1 MRLTCAACMMVVFCR
16 FAVASDEDVLELR
29 KTGDAYRFVLRTT
42 GKEFAVMVPDAWQ
55 GNVQI
60 LSPSGVHC
68 GVVWP
73 HFLANS
79 EGKWLTD
86 KVESEGMKLVDFEV
100 LQSSGPVI
108 GYRGEWKFHDSFSSS
123 VTHFTWYESGKS
135 TQVHLV
141 RTQLRIIKDLEDITS
156 TWVEFMT
163 LENSYATTA
172 AMVKGG
178 TVVTMDV
185 SKTGRERNMHYWDGM
200 ELADG
205 GWITIYGA
213 GSPTNQGGCVAF
225 VPLTHRPGPMRP
237 RINNGHV
244 DNIEIHMLDAR
255 KRNRLNKGQEFFL
268 EYLLIAGPD
277 EKDWKWIAP
286 AVERGRA
293 FMEQSKTLL
302 NARQGSEKVEHGAEG
317 DAANRAH

>member
-141 RTQLRIIKDLEDITS
+141 SDLPPLNETTFGERI
-156 TWVEFMT
+156 
-163 LENSYATTA
+163 
-172 AMVKGG
+172 
-178 TVVTMDV
+178 
-185 SKTGRERNMHYWDGM
+185 R
-200 ELADG
+200 
-205 GWITIYGA
+205 
-213 GSPTNQGGCVAF
+213 
-225 VPLTHRPGPMRP
+225 
-237 RINNGHV
+237 
-244 DNIEIHMLDAR
+244 
-255 KRNRLNKGQEFFL
+255 
-268 EYLLIAGPD
+268 
-277 EKDWKWIAP
+277 
-286 AVERGRA
+286 
-293 FMEQSKTLL
+293 
-302 NARQGSEKVEHGAEG
+302 
-317 DAANRAH
+317 